1 MISQFNSAAM
11 RTAMNGTLSEPKE
24 AKQTAVTPN
33 AKLTEENKIEKL
45 KESINSG
52 QYKID
57 LSALSEKMAQELL

>member
-11 RTAMNGTLSEPKE
+11 RTAMNSTLSEPRE
-24 AKQTAVTPN
+24 TKQAATTPN
-33 AKLTEENKIEKL
+33 AKLTGENKIEQL

-52 QYKID
+52 AYKVD